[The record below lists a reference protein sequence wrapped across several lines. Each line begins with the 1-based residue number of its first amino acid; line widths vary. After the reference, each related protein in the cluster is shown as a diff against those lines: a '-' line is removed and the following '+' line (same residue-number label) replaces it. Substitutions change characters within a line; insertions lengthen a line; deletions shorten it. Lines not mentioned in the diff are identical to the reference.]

1 MFDTT
6 TGKNINVFFVKEL
19 RHYFNKNNKKQKSDY
34 IINVDKLMLDKM
46 KDNQMYIMNKVQA
59 FLINYEIKKMLDKAV
74 TISNHKY
81 DTIVYINANIGKSTI
96 LNTQKF
102 LTESYFGKLNF
113 KFTVIDKTGDLE
125 ECDNVEMKKDL

>member
-6 TGKNINVFFVKEL
+6 AKSINVFFVREH
-19 RHYFNKNNKKQKSDY
+19 RHYFNKANKKKKSDY
-34 IINVDKLMLDKM
+34 IINVDKVMADKI

-102 LTESYFGKLNF
+102 LTESYYGKLNF
-113 KFTVIDKTGDLE
+113 KFAAIDKTGDLGNCE
-125 ECDNVEMKKDL
+125 NVEIKKDR